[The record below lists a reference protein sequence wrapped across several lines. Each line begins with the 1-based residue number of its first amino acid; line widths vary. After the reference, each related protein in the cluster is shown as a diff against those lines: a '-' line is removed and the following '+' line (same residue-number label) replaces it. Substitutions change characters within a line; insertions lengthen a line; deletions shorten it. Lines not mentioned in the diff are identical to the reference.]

1 MYASVLLF
9 FFAGVVGMN
18 SDITYRSIDKEAVID
33 ASLDAV
39 WSAWTTDSGIK
50 TFFGRDGNVELRP
63 DGHYEIFFFP
73 DNEPGMRGAEGTR
86 ILIVEPK
93 KRLVF
98 TWDAPPKWPDIRSQ
112 RTVVEVRLCAEGPD
126 STRVQLHHTGWGNGD
141 DWAEVYDY
149 FDAAWGVILRRL
161 QYSFEHGP
169 VDWDNR
175 SDELVH
181 RG

>member
-1 MYASVLLF
+1 MYASVLLLF
-9 FFAGVVGMN
+9 FTGVVGMN
-18 SDITYRSIDKEAVID
+18 SDVTYRSIDKEIVIA

-39 WSAWTTDSGIK
+39 WNAWTTESGIR
-50 TFFGRDGNVELRP
+50 TFFARGGNIELWP

-86 ILIVEPK
+86 ILIVEPR

-112 RTVVEVRLCAEGPD
+112 RTVVEIRLHAEGQ
-126 STRVQLHHTGWGNGD
+126 SKTRIKLHHAGWGDGE
-141 DWAEVYDY
+141 DWIAVYDY
-149 FDAAWGVILRRL
+149 FDAAWSVILRRL

-169 VDWDNR
+169 VDWDNL